1 NTVFSA
7 NGATIISG
15 GAGAAPFT
23 GTFKPLGAG
32 NNFSSLNGTSI
43 NGTWCLWVGDDL
55 GGDAGSIQN
64 WSLTFA
70 NQTTFT
76 YAWSPATGLSAT
88 NVLNPTAC
96 PTSSTSYSL
105 TVTNECGCSTTA
117 TVPITVVPP
126 VTPTFNPIG
135 PICAASV
142 APALP
147 TTSTNGITGTWSPVT
162 ISNVA
167 TGTYTFTPNAGQCA
181 NTTSLTVTVDNAPVV
196 TSVITNPLCLGNAN
210 GSVDVSVSG
219 GTTPFT
225 YQWSNGS
232 TSQDLSNLA
241 VGTYT
246 VTVSSANG
254 CTAVLSNVVATP
266 IAVTVSIT
274 STTNINCFGQST
286 GAVSSIGNGGTS
298 PYTYLWS
305 TGATTNSISNLPV
318 GVYTVTVTDANGC
331 TNNTIVSATLLQQPQ
346 LNVSLPTVTNVSC
359 FGGSNGSI
367 SASPS
372 GGTAG
377 YNYQWSNG
385 SFGSTASG
393 LIAGTYTVTVTD
405 SYGCTATNSATI
417 TQPTQL
423 TISIPSTTN
432 VLCNGDATGSVTAQA
447 ANGTAAYSYLWSNG
461 ATGSSVN
468 NLTAGTYVVTATDA
482 NGCTISTTA
491 TITQPTVLTVS
502 IPSTTNVLCNGASTG
517 SATSLASNGTAGY
530 SYLWNT
536 GSTATTINNLTAG
549 TYTVTAT
556 DASGCTTSTTTT
568 ITQPSLLSVSIPST
582 TNVLCNGA
590 STGSATSLAS
600 NGTAGYT
607 YLWNTGST
615 SATINNLT
623 VGTYTV
629 TATDVNGC
637 TATTSATLTQPAP
650 ITLTPSSTTS
660 TCGQANGSASVSVTG
675 GIAAYT
681 YSWSSGQSTSS
692 ISNVTS
698 GGYVVTVTDANGCT
712 ASTSANVGSIG
723 GPTVTVLSSN
733 DVSCFGGSN
742 GSAQVN
748 VSSGTGPFTY
758 NWLPSGGSGVAA
770 SNLSAGSYSVN
781 VTDANGCTSSVS
793 VVISQPSLLSITIPS
808 TTNVLCNGASTGSAT
823 SLASNGTAGYSYLWN
838 TGA

>member
-1 NTVFSA
+1 TCIDVSGVCNQTWNTGDVLSVAINILHAWDQDLDIYLQAPNGVYYLLSQDLGGGGDNYTNTVFSA
-7 NGATIISG
+7 TGATVIAG
-15 GAGAAPFT
+15 GAAAAPFT
-23 GTFKPLGAG
+23 GTFKPLGTG
-32 NNFSSLNGTSI
+32 NNFSGLNGTSI
-43 NGTWCLWVGDDL
+43 NGTWCLWVGDD
-55 GGDAGSIQN
+55 GAIDQGSIQN

-88 NVLNPTAC
+88 NVLTPTAC

-117 TVPITVVPP
+117 TVPITVTTP

-135 PICAASV
+135 PICAGSV

-147 TTSTNGITGTWSPVT
+147 TTSTNGITGTWSPAT

-181 NTTSLTVTVDNAPVV
+181 NTASLIVTVDNAPVV
-196 TSVITNPLCLGNAN
+196 TSVITNPLCLGNTN

-219 GTTPFT
+219 GTAPFT

-232 TSQDLSNLA
+232 TNQDLSNLA

-266 IAVTVSIT
+266 IAVSVSIT

-286 GAVSSIGNGGTS
+286 GAVSSVGNGGTS

-305 TGATTNSISNLPV
+305 TGATTNSISNLPL

-385 SFGSTASG
+385 SFSNSASG

-405 SYGCTATNSATI
+405 AYGCTATNSATI

-432 VLCNGDATGSVTAQA
+432 VLCNGASTGSATSLAS
-447 ANGTAAYSYLWSNG
+447 NGTAGYSYLWNTG
-461 ATGSSVN
+461 ATTATIN
-468 NLTAGTYVVTATDA
+468 NLTVGTYTVTATDA
-482 NGCTISTTA
+482 NGCTASTNT
-491 TITQPTVLTVS
+491 TITQPSLLTVS

-536 GSTATTINNLTAG
+536 GSTSATINSLMAG
-549 TYTVTAT
+549 TYT
-556 DASGCTTSTTTT
+556 
-568 ITQPSLLSVSIPST
+568 
-582 TNVLCNGA
+582 
-590 STGSATSLAS
+590 
-600 NGTAGYT
+600 
-607 YLWNTGST
+607 
-615 SATINNLT
+615 
-623 VGTYTV
+623 
-629 TATDVNGC
+629 
-637 TATTSATLTQPAP
+637 
-650 ITLTPSSTTS
+650 
-660 TCGQANGSASVSVTG
+660 
-675 GIAAYT
+675 
-681 YSWSSGQSTSS
+681 
-692 ISNVTS
+692 
-698 GGYVVTVTDANGCT
+698 
-712 ASTSANVGSIG
+712 
-723 GPTVTVLSSN
+723 
-733 DVSCFGGSN
+733 
-742 GSAQVN
+742 
-748 VSSGTGPFTY
+748 
-758 NWLPSGGSGVAA
+758 
-770 SNLSAGSYSVN
+770 
-781 VTDANGCTSSVS
+781 
-793 VVISQPSLLSITIPS
+793 
-808 TTNVLCNGASTGSAT
+808 
-823 SLASNGTAGYSYLWN
+823 
-838 TGA
+838 